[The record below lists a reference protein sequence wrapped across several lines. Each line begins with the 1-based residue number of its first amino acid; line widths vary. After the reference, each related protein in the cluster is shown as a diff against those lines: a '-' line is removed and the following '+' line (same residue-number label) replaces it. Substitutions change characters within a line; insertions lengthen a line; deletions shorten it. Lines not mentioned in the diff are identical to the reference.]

1 MRRYSILPYV
11 ICGAFS
17 AIAITFSIGQL
28 RSADPM
34 AGNLWELDA
43 IAAVVIGGASLFGG
57 RGSILGTLLGTLIM
71 VMIRNGLNLLGV
83 SPFWQGSAIG
93 AIIIVALLI
102 ERIVSLR
109 SARCAPIHPQ
119 ANPWTAMEPISLNVR
134 LYGTSRLPRQ
144 EPCGPAPER
153 RTRGPAT
160 CATSAMAPSK
170 S

>member
-1 MRRYSILPYV
+1 
-11 ICGAFS
+11 
-17 AIAITFSIGQL
+17 
-28 RSADPM
+28 M
-34 AGNLWELDA
+34 ARLWELDA

-93 AIIIVALLI
+93 AIIIVAL
-102 ERIVSLR
+102 ERIVSYGRRARADRRIPASQPLDRHGTHLPECPPLR
-109 SARCAPIHPQ
+109 HARAACRVK
-119 ANPWTAMEPISLNVR
+119 NPAGRPLSVEL
-134 LYGTSRLPRQ
+134 
-144 EPCGPAPER
+144 
-153 RTRGPAT
+153 GPAT

>member
-1 MRRYSILPYV
+1 
-11 ICGAFS
+11 
-17 AIAITFSIGQL
+17 
-28 RSADPM
+28 M

-102 ERIVSLR
+102 ERIVSHGR
-109 SARCAPIHPQ
+109 RAAPTGIHPP
-119 ANPWTAMEPISLNVR
+119 PWTAMEPISLNVR
-134 LYGTSRLPRQ
+134 LYGTQ
-144 EPCGPAPER
+144 EPPAASRTLRAGP
-153 RTRGPAT
+153 
-160 CATSAMAPSK
+160 
-170 S
+170 

>member
-109 SARCAPIHPQ
+109 SRRGPQHPQ

-134 LYGTSRLPRQ
+134 LYGTQ
-144 EPCGPAPER
+144 EPPAASRTLRAGP
-153 RTRGPAT
+153 
-160 CATSAMAPSK
+160 
-170 S
+170 

>member
-1 MRRYSILPYV
+1 
-11 ICGAFS
+11 
-17 AIAITFSIGQL
+17 
-28 RSADPM
+28 M

-102 ERIVSLR
+102 ERIATVGAL
-109 SARCAPIHPQ
+109 ARRPADTPASQPL
-119 ANPWTAMEPISLNVR
+119 TAMEPISLNVR
-134 LYGTSRLPRQ
+134 LYGTQ
-144 EPCGPAPER
+144 EPPAASRTLRAGP
-153 RTRGPAT
+153 
-160 CATSAMAPSK
+160 
-170 S
+170 

>member
-1 MRRYSILPYV
+1 
-11 ICGAFS
+11 
-17 AIAITFSIGQL
+17 
-28 RSADPM
+28 M

-109 SARCAPIHPQ
+109 SAR
-119 ANPWTAMEPISLNVR
+119 
-134 LYGTSRLPRQ
+134 
-144 EPCGPAPER
+144 
-153 RTRGPAT
+153 
-160 CATSAMAPSK
+160 
-170 S
+170 